1 MAYMVEAAMW
11 TTKHIKSPIV
21 ILPNG
26 TLSEIVSREGV
37 LTKALRLW

>member
-1 MAYMVEAAMW
+1 MAYMVEAAMR

-21 ILPNG
+21 MLAYG
-26 TLSEIVSREGV
+26 ALSEIVSREGV